1 MAATPSLGIFPLR
14 KRAKPR
20 AQKMTSVL
28 TSTVELATEVHRRDS
43 NQLAKWRASRAPLAA
58 QERISRPLMRFSSP
72 RYRSSRTGS
81 SRTTVQPRRQVAV
94 KREGAWDQRTKK
106 EEKAAPS
113 TPRNST
119 ALGLA
124 VSFVIGKHPLCEKW
138 TDAAASVHL

>member
-1 MAATPSLGIFPLR
+1 
-14 KRAKPR
+14 
-20 AQKMTSVL
+20 MTSVL

-43 NQLAKWRASRAPLAA
+43 NQLAKWRASKAPLAA
-58 QERISRPLMRFSSP
+58 QERMSRRFSALN
-72 RYRSSRTGS
+72 SSRCFSSSTGS
-81 SRTTVQPRRQVAV
+81 SNTTVQPRRQVAV

-124 VSFVIGKHPLCEKW
+124 ASLVIGQHLFRKKW